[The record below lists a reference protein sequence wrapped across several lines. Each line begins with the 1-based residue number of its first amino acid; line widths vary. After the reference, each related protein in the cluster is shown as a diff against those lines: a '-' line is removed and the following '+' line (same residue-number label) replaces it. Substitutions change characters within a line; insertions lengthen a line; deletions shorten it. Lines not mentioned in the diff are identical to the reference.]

1 MEAGPFMFGCSQCCF
16 QNVYVYLFRSKLVLF
31 SANLATVLVL
41 FSPFFNSLM
50 DTFFSFA
57 ISFHVPML

>member
-1 MEAGPFMFGCSQCCF
+1 MEAGALLCSQSCF

-31 SANLATVLVL
+31 SANFATVLVL
-41 FSPFFNSLM
+41 FCPFFNSLM
-50 DTFFSFA
+50 DIFFSFA